1 MIVPVAV
8 PVGELS
14 RALPAYAYGDPAKI
28 IEARQIREGGCSL
41 CARSETVLGVKV
53 CLSGLKFPA
62 CRRDTK
68 KGHKLTVRAGG

>member
-1 MIVPVAV
+1 M
-8 PVGELS
+8 GELS

-28 IEARQIREGGCSL
+28 IESRQIREGGCSL
-41 CARSETVLGVKV
+41 CERSETILGVQL

>member
-1 MIVPVAV
+1 M
-8 PVGELS
+8 GELS

-28 IEARQIREGGCSL
+28 IESRQIREGGCSL
-41 CARSETVLGVKV
+41 CERSETILGVQL

-68 KGHKLTVRAGG
+68 KRHKLTVRAGG

>member
-1 MIVPVAV
+1 MSLSVSV

-28 IEARQIREGGCSL
+28 IESRQIREGGCSL
-41 CARSETVLGVKV
+41 CERSETILGVQL
-53 CLSGLKFPA
+53 CLSGLTFPA

>member
-1 MIVPVAV
+1 MPLSVSV

-28 IEARQIREGGCSL
+28 IESRQIREGGCSL
-41 CARSETVLGVKV
+41 CARSETILGVQL
-53 CLSGLKFPA
+53 CISGLKFPA

>member
-1 MIVPVAV
+1 MR
-8 PVGELS
+8 ELS

-28 IEARQIREGGCSL
+28 VEAQQIRAGGCAF
-41 CARSETVLGVKV
+41 CERSETVFGVQV

>member
-1 MIVPVAV
+1 MA
-8 PVGELS
+8 ELS

-41 CARSETVLGVKV
+41 CERSEAVFGVLV

-62 CRRDTK
+62 CRRDAK
-68 KGHKLTVRAGG
+68 KGHKLTPKAGG

>member
-1 MIVPVAV
+1 MSASVV
-8 PVGELS
+8 EFS

-41 CARSETVLGVKV
+41 CARSETILGVQL

>member
-1 MIVPVAV
+1 MSVSVAV

-28 IEARQIREGGCSL
+28 IESRQVREGGCAL
-41 CARSETVLGVKV
+41 CARSETVLGVQL

-68 KGHKLTVRAGG
+68 KGHKLTAKAGG

>member
-1 MIVPVAV
+1 M
-8 PVGELS
+8 GELS

-28 IEARQIREGGCSL
+28 IESRQIREGGCSL
-41 CARSETVLGVKV
+41 CERSETILGVQM

>member
-1 MIVPVAV
+1 MA
-8 PVGELS
+8 ELS

-41 CARSETVLGVKV
+41 CERSESVFGVLV

-68 KGHKLTVRAGG
+68 KGHKLTPKAGG

>member
-1 MIVPVAV
+1 MRVPVSV

-41 CARSETVLGVKV
+41 CVRSETILGVRV

-68 KGHKLTVRAGG
+68 KGHKLTAKAGG